1 MAATPFAT
9 APHLGSQPQAMGHD
23 VPEDCPLTTTRRKA
37 KAASPKA
44 PASPKT
50 KAAKAPAKK
59 TAPKKAVKDAEAAKA
74 ATPKKRAAAPRAPKA
89 EKPARSPIVDLIV
102 KSLDDDKAEDVVVI
116 DVAGK
121 SSIADTL
128 VVASGRSARHV
139 AAIAEHV
146 RDKLKS
152 EGLGSRPLEGLNQ
165 GDWVLIDAGDVIVHV
180 FRPEVRAFYNLEG
193 MWAPETRARAV
204 G

>member
-1 MAATPFAT
+1 
-9 APHLGSQPQAMGHD
+9 MGHD

-59 TAPKKAVKDAEAAKA
+59 TAPKKAVKDAEAVKA
-74 ATPKKRAAAPRAPKA
+74 AAPKKRAALRAPKA

-146 RDKLKS
+146 RDRLKS